1 MKLICITSET
11 VFGEEATVLN
21 ALFEAGM
28 PTLHLRKP
36 SATKDALKDLLSR
49 VKDEYHSRIVLHD
62 YFDLVQ
68 CFPLKGVHLNGRNP
82 VCPQQKVSSVSQ
94 SCHSLESVRTSAKEL
109 NYVFLSPVFDSISKS
124 GYHHAFTDRE
134 LQRGKEEGT
143 IHAKV
148 VALGGISPET
158 VPLAAQ
164 YGFGGVAVLG
174 ALWGNFL
181 TDRDETALLKRFHNL
196 LSITKKQ

>member
-11 VFGEEATVLN
+11 VFEEEAAVLN
-21 ALFEAGM
+21 TLFEAGM
-28 PTLHLRKP
+28 PALHLRKP
-36 SATKDALKDLLSR
+36 SATKDASGNLLAQLKSDYYSR
-49 VKDEYHSRIVLHD
+49 SVLHD

-68 CFPLKGVHLNGRNP
+68 FFPLKGVHLNGRNP
-82 VCPQQKVSSVSQ
+82 VRPPQKLSSVSQ
-94 SCHSLESVRTSAKEL
+94 SCHSLESVRTSVKDL

-143 IHAKV
+143 INAKV
-148 VALGGISPET
+148 FALGGISPET

-164 YGFGGVAVLG
+164 YGFGGVAVSG

-196 LSITKKQ
+196 LSITEKQ